1 MELNERG
8 FRGIPAS
15 PRHAVSRVCHSYANT
30 PTCLECNTLSNK
42 QPNLATT
49 HEERNCPKSTG
60 NPPFLRPRAC
70 ARIEAPRLLPLEP
83 LGPQRGLVPQ
93 HHILVEA
100 ERQRETLRLTR
111 PPHAYRR
118 LENRQHSLHELH
130 VVAAVDVGLEAGVA
144 AARLGRD
151 VDGVE
156 PVRRQPVHRVPARLE
171 QVRVHPRPGVQ
182 RANAALLL
190 RLTPCRRSHRHALR
204 RLRAVVEEL
213 RRYLR
218 SHVIH
223 HHVEEAA
230 LQSALAE
237 HRRCV
242 DTGRPGMISP
252 LHVSENSSAISRAA
266 GEAASAPAEREV
278 HPLAAAGAKVT
289 RAGVDRRRGEKK
301 HVIARGQAQRR
312 AALVGEKG
320 AKEGF
325 LRVSVLSSP
334 YGILPVAVRVEL
346 LVRE

>member
-1 MELNERG
+1 M
-8 FRGIPAS
+8 
-15 PRHAVSRVCHSYANT
+15 
-30 PTCLECNTLSNK
+30 
-42 QPNLATT
+42 
-49 HEERNCPKSTG
+49 
-60 NPPFLRPRAC
+60 
-70 ARIEAPRLLPLEP
+70 
-83 LGPQRGLVPQ
+83 
-93 HHILVEA
+93 EA

-171 QVRVHPRPGVQ
+171 QVRVHLRPGVQ
-182 RANAALLL
+182 RANATLLL
-190 RLTPCRRSHRHALR
+190 RLTPRCRSHRHALR

-213 RRYLR
+213 RRHLR

-237 HRRCV
+237 HRLLRRH
-242 DTGRPGMISP
+242 GRPGDDQP
-252 LHVSENSSAISRAA
+252 AA
-266 GEAASAPAEREV
+266 RLRELVGDQSCGRRGGVCTGEREV

-325 LRVSVLSSP
+325 LRVSAPSIP